1 METCAPPFYCLTAAA
16 HGLLVYVGVIA
27 FAGVWQVLQ
36 SAPRRRMISAPT
48 WGAVGFAG
56 DGANPGLFCP
66 GREGVGHY
74 SGASQLQRS
83 ALDWLT
89 DLTDLT
95 DFSITGVKKDLK
107 RKD

>member
-1 METCAPPFYCLTAAA
+1 M
-16 HGLLVYVGVIA
+16 LVYVGVIA

-36 SAPRRRMISAPT
+36 SAPRGRMISAPT

-56 DGANPGLFCP
+56 DGANPGSFC
-66 GREGVGHY
+66 RAAEGVGAY
-74 SGASQLQRS
+74 SGTLYLRRS

-107 RKD
+107 RKG

>member
-36 SAPRRRMISAPT
+36 SAPRGRMVSAPT

-56 DGANPGLFCP
+56 DGANLGSFC
-66 GREGVGHY
+66 RAAEGVGPY
-74 SGASQLQRS
+74 GGTLYLR
-83 ALDWLT
+83 
-89 DLTDLT
+89 
-95 DFSITGVKKDLK
+95 
-107 RKD
+107 

>member
-48 WGAVGFAG
+48 WGAVRIRRGWCKSG
-56 DGANPGLFCP
+56 IILPGP
-66 GREGVGHY
+66 RGRRP
-74 SGASQLQRS
+74 LQWSVAVTTVCVR
-83 ALDWLT
+83 LVD
-89 DLTDLT
+89 
-95 DFSITGVKKDLK
+95 
-107 RKD
+107 